1 MTIAGCAWRHYS
13 GSINTGYSGTHATG
27 KSCDCRWRYLFPD
40 ARPTNMPRSPVTA
53 LMDPTIV
60 GDQMV
65 SSLLDDDLAAS
76 LVFFFL
82 EEEEE
87 EEEEG

>member
-1 MTIAGCAWRHYS
+1 M
-13 GSINTGYSGTHATG
+13 
-27 KSCDCRWRYLFPD
+27 FPD

-76 LVFFFL
+76 LVFFL

-87 EEEEG
+87 EEVYRIEDDMQCPSMDIHNWRPSFASQ

>member
-1 MTIAGCAWRHYS
+1 M
-13 GSINTGYSGTHATG
+13 
-27 KSCDCRWRYLFPD
+27 FPD

-76 LVFFFL
+76 LVFFL

-87 EEEEG
+87 EEVYRIEDDMQCPSMDSHNWRPSFASQ

>member
-1 MTIAGCAWRHYS
+1 
-13 GSINTGYSGTHATG
+13 
-27 KSCDCRWRYLFPD
+27 
-40 ARPTNMPRSPVTA
+40 MPRSPVTA

-76 LVFFFL
+76 LVFFL

-87 EEEEG
+87 EEVYRIEDDMQCPSMDIHNWRPSFASQ

>member
-1 MTIAGCAWRHYS
+1 M
-13 GSINTGYSGTHATG
+13 
-27 KSCDCRWRYLFPD
+27 FPD

-76 LVFFFL
+76 LVFFL

-87 EEEEG
+87 EEEEEVYRIEDDMQCPSMDIHNWRPSFASQ

>member
-1 MTIAGCAWRHYS
+1 M
-13 GSINTGYSGTHATG
+13 
-27 KSCDCRWRYLFPD
+27 FPD

-76 LVFFFL
+76 LVFFL

-87 EEEEG
+87 EEEEVYRIEDEDDMQCPSMDIHNWRPSFASQ